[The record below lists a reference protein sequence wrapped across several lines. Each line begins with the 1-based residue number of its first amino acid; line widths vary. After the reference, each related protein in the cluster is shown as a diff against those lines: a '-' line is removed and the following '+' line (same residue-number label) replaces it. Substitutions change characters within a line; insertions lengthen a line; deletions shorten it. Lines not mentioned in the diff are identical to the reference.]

1 MVVGKM
7 NPMKAFYSDFHYL
20 HLDRLLVLV
29 IVSHDSIVGIS
40 PTGGEH
46 GHRRCQCS
54 GFLHRRSSPRHPG
67 PRSEITLHGVRQGVA
82 VALTAAKVRTRYELH
97 AMEIG
102 FPMGD
107 GPEEH
112 EDLIKE
118 FVIAVEAILD
128 ITSAQDVV
136 NKVFD

>member
-1 MVVGKM
+1 MELV
-7 NPMKAFYSDFHYL
+7 PS
-20 HLDRLLVLV
+20 LDLRR
-29 IVSHDSIVGIS
+29 SQR
-40 PTGGEH
+40 
-46 GHRRCQCS
+46 HRR
-54 GFLHRRSSPRHPG
+54 
-67 PRSEITLHGVRQGVA
+67 TMMN
-82 VALTAAKVRTRYELH
+82 

-112 EDLIKE
+112 EDLLEE
-118 FVIAVEAILD
+118 FVIAAEAIVD

>member
-1 MVVGKM
+1 MVQVQ
-7 NPMKAFYSDFHYL
+7 
-20 HLDRLLVLV
+20 
-29 IVSHDSIVGIS
+29 
-40 PTGGEH
+40 TG
-46 GHRRCQCS
+46 
-54 GFLHRRSSPRHPG
+54 
-67 PRSEITLHGVRQGVA
+67 
-82 VALTAAKVRTRYELH
+82 YELH

-112 EDLIKE
+112 EDLLEE
-118 FVIAVEAILD
+118 FVIAVEAIVD